1 VVPGFVFGNSRVNQ
15 QVNFELLEGGALM
28 MDEKTIREA
37 LKVVVHPKLRKPLVD
52 LGMIRNISIS
62 GETVNLT
69 LALKSS
75 SGPLLEK
82 FITEI
87 KKAVGAIPEVSDVQI
102 DVTALSPEE
111 IKRLFPKVPL
121 KGIEKVRH
129 FIAVASGKGGVGKTT
144 IAVNLALALARQ
156 GFSTGL
162 LDADVYGPSIPLM
175 LDIPGALEEEGG
187 MAVPHEKF
195 GLRIVSMGMTAG
207 QNEAFIWR
215 GPLVAKMIRRLLGE
229 VKWGELD
236 FLIIDLPPG
245 TGDPSIT
252 VAQAIPKASILMVT
266 TPQNLSLADV
276 RRAVT
281 LFKKHNLAIDGLVE
295 NMSYFK
301 VSNSAEPIEIFGHG
315 GGETLSSETSIPLL
329 GSIPIDLDLG
339 KGADTGIPLM
349 VSAPDSEIG
358 LIFQHV
364 AAELSKKAKK

>member
-1 VVPGFVFGNSRVNQ
+1 
-15 QVNFELLEGGALM
+15 M
-28 MDEKTIREA
+28 MDEKSVQEA
-37 LKVVVHPKLRKPLVD
+37 LKVVMHPKLRKPLVN

-75 SGPLLEK
+75 HGPLREK
-82 FITEI
+82 FVTEI
-87 KKAVGAIPEVSDVQI
+87 KKAVGAIPGVSEVQVEDA
-102 DVTALSPEE
+102 TLSPEE
-111 IKRLFPKVPL
+111 IKRLFPKPVF
-121 KGIEKVRH
+121 KGIEKVHH

-156 GFSTGL
+156 GFRTGL

-175 LDIPGALEEEGG
+175 LDIPDALEEEGG

-252 VAQAIPKASILMVT
+252 VAQAIPQASILMVT

-281 LFKKHNLAIDGLVE
+281 LFKKHNLPIDGLVE

-301 VSNSAEPIEIFGHG
+301 TSDSTDPIEIFGHG
-315 GGETLSSETSIPLL
+315 GGEKLSRETGIPLL
-329 GSIPIDLDLG
+329 GAVPIDLDLG
-339 KGADTGIPLM
+339 KGGEIGIPLM

-358 LIFQHV
+358 LIFQYV